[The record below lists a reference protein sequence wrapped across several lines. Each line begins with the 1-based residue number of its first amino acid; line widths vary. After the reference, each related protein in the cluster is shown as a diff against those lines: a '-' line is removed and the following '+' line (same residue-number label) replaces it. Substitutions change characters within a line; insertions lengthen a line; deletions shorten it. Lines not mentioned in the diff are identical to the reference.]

1 MNDTFRLTTRRA
13 EGDLA
18 LAALAGDLDL
28 TTAPALRAEALD
40 LIGRG
45 HRHLVLDLE
54 AVSFCDSSGFNA
66 LVAIWRCA
74 QEAGGTL
81 GLAAVS
87 GRLARLLNITGLDT
101 LLPAHPTADAALAA
115 HHRGGEAG
123 PSRAAGS

>member
-13 EGDLA
+13 DGDLA

-28 TTAPALRAEALD
+28 TTASTLRAEALD

-54 AVSFCDSSGFNA
+54 AVAFCDSSGFNA
-66 LVAIWRCA
+66 LVAIWHSA
-74 QEAGGTL
+74 KEAGGSL
-81 GLAAVS
+81 SLAAVS

-101 LLPAHPTADAALAA
+101 LLPAYPTTAEALAA
-115 HHRGGEAG
+115 HCQGGGTAT
-123 PSRAAGS
+123 A